1 MTGSLLA
8 HIIIPVVTVL
18 ALAAWLAMV
27 FYADA
32 HPHWKKPPRSART
45 GPGRRPPASA
55 AHRRQ

>member
-8 HIIIPVVTVL
+8 HVIVPVVSVL

-32 HPHWKKPPRSART
+32 HPHWKKPALRRDQRSARI
-45 GPGRRPPASA
+45 PP
-55 AHRRQ
+55 